1 MSINSAMLAGV
12 SGLTAN
18 SVALSSISDN
28 IANVNTVGYK
38 QAKTDFESLVT
49 SQASGSSFQSGGVL
63 AVNRQLISQQGLQTQ
78 TQSDLDL
85 SISGQGFFVTTDHA
99 TNVTAADTRS
109 FTRAGS
115 FTKDDQGYLRNS
127 AGFYLQGWPVNAQGN
142 ITTDP
147 SDLTKLQ
154 SINVSQVGG
163 AADLTTQIG
172 INANL
177 QSSQAT
183 STAAEDAA
191 EKTLAASA
199 STAAATAAGAG
210 GATVISVLAA
220 ALAAMAQSPTDAANF
235 NTAAAAPGA
244 TVASVAAAGATAA
257 PNAATAVIAAANA
270 AAATP
275 ASVSTAMTTASTT
288 IAAAAYN
295 PSTNSMAQYD
305 ANNATGVKPDYS
317 LQVPISDSKGGK
329 RTVQIDFLKSATP
342 NQWYAE
348 IVAVPAS
355 DVVDGAGLTNGQ
367 ISTGT
372 VAFTADGKL
381 DTTNTTLFSGG
392 SSSITFGASNATAP
406 GANQVN
412 WAASLGI
419 DTQTVAFSISSAT
432 GGLTQFDSQSVT
444 QSITTNG
451 TAFGNLTKIE
461 IDQNGFVTAD
471 FDNGVVR
478 RIAQVAIATFPNPDG
493 LSAVTG
499 DAFRVTQASGTY
511 NLKAPGTGGAG
522 LIAPKSLESS
532 TVDLSAEFTGLI
544 TTQRAYSASSK
555 IITTAD
561 QMLQDLLNIIR

>member
-38 QAKTDFESLVT
+38 QTQTDFESLVT
-49 SQASGSSFQSGGVL
+49 SQNQGTNSTSGGVL
-63 AVNRQLISQQGLQTQ
+63 AVNRQLVSEQGLQTQ
-78 TQSDLDL
+78 TSSDLDL

-99 TNVTAADTRS
+99 TNITAADTRS

-115 FTKDDQGYLRNS
+115 FTKDDQGYLQNS
-127 AGFYLQGWPVNAQGN
+127 AGLYLQGWPVNANGT

-154 SINVSQVGG
+154 AINVSQVGG

-172 INANL
+172 VNANL
-177 QSSQAT
+177 QSSQT
-183 STAAEDAA
+183 VS
-191 EKTLAASA
+191 
-199 STAAATAAGAG
+199 AAATAAAAVPVGAG
-210 GATVISVLAA
+210 AYDPAA
-220 ALAAMAQSPTDAANF
+220 
-235 NTAAAAPGA
+235 
-244 TVASVAAAGATAA
+244 
-257 PNAATAVIAAANA
+257 
-270 AAATP
+270 
-275 ASVSTAMTTASTT
+275 
-288 IAAAAYN
+288 
-295 PSTNSMAQYD
+295 NSMAMYD
-305 ANNATGVKPDYS
+305 SNNATGVKPDYS

-355 DVVDGAGLTNGQ
+355 DVVDGAGLSNGQ
-367 ISTGT
+367 VSTGI

-381 DTTNTTLFSGG
+381 DATNTTLFSAANP
-392 SSSITFGASNATAP
+392 SITFGASNAGAP
-406 GANQVN
+406 GANAVN

-419 DTQTVAFSISSAT
+419 DTQTVAFNISSAT

-471 FDNGVVR
+471 FDNGVTR

-499 DAFRVTQASGTY
+499 DAFRVTQNSGTY

>member
-18 SVALSSISDN
+18 SAALSSISDN

-38 QAKTDFESLVT
+38 QTQTNFESLVS
-49 SQASGSSFQSGGVL
+49 SQGSDSAFQAGGVL

-78 TQSDLDL
+78 TGSDLDL
-85 SISGQGFFVTTDHA
+85 SISGQGFFVGTDHA
-99 TNVTAADTRS
+99 TNITPADTRS

-127 AGFYLQGWPVNAQGN
+127 AGLYLQGWPVNAQGN

-172 INANL
+172 VNANL
-177 QSSQAT
+177 QSSRPVSAAAT
-183 STAAEDAA
+183 ATAEAPGATAASTAAAA
-191 EKTLAASA
+191 AAGGGA
-199 STAAATAAGAG
+199 TAAATAAAAIAAIPAGTPAPGVVAAINAAAAAG
-210 GATVISVLAA
+210 GATGNTVAAAAA
-220 ALAAMAQSPTDAANF
+220 ALAATDTSSAYSPA
-235 NTAAAAPGA
+235 
-244 TVASVAAAGATAA
+244 
-257 PNAATAVIAAANA
+257 
-270 AAATP
+270 
-275 ASVSTAMTTASTT
+275 
-288 IAAAAYN
+288 
-295 PSTNSMAQYD
+295 TNSMAMYD
-305 ANNATGVKPDYS
+305 SNNATGVKPDYS

-355 DVVDGAGLTNGQ
+355 DVVDGAGLANGQ
-367 ISTGT
+367 ITKGI

-381 DTTNTTLFSGG
+381 DTTNTTLFGGG
-392 SSSITFGASNATAP
+392 SSSITFGASNAGAP
-406 GANQVN
+406 AAGAVN
-412 WAASLGI
+412 WAAGLGI
-419 DTQTVAFSISSAT
+419 DVQTVNFSISSAT

-493 LSAVTG
+493 LTAVTG
-499 DAFRVTQASGTY
+499 DSFRVTQTSGTY

-522 LIAPKSLESS
+522 LIAPKSLEAS

-544 TTQRAYSASSK
+544 PTQRAYSASSK
-555 IITTAD
+555 IIPTAD

>member
-18 SVALSSISDN
+18 SAALSTISDN

-38 QAKTDFESLVT
+38 RNQTDFESLIT
-49 SQASGSSFQSGGVL
+49 SQGQGAAFGSGGVL
-63 AVNRQLISQQGLQTQ
+63 AVSRQLVSQQGLLTQ
-78 TQSDLDL
+78 TSSPLDL

-115 FTKDDQGYLRNS
+115 FQVDNQGFMKNG
-127 AGFYLQGWPVNAQGN
+127 AGLYLQGWIVDSSGN

-177 QSSQAT
+177 KSSQVV
-183 STAAEDAA
+183 S
-191 EKTLAASA
+191 
-199 STAAATAAGAG
+199 AAATGAAQAIPPVGSYD
-210 GATVISVLAA
+210 SV
-220 ALAAMAQSPTDAANF
+220 
-235 NTAAAAPGA
+235 
-244 TVASVAAAGATAA
+244 
-257 PNAATAVIAAANA
+257 
-270 AAATP
+270 
-275 ASVSTAMTTASTT
+275 
-288 IAAAAYN
+288 
-295 PSTNSMAQYD
+295 TNSMAMYD

-317 LQVPISDSKGGK
+317 VQVPISDSKGGK
-329 RTVQIDFLKSATP
+329 RTVQMDFLKSATP

-355 DVVDGAGLTNGQ
+355 DVLDGAGLANGQ
-367 ISTGT
+367 IAKGI

-381 DTTNTTLFSGG
+381 DTVNSTLFPPGNAA
-392 SSSITFGASNATAP
+392 ITFGASNAAAP
-406 GANQVN
+406 AAGAVN

-419 DTQTVAFSISSAT
+419 DTQTVGFSISSPT

-451 TAFGNLTKIE
+451 TAFGNLTNIQ
-461 IDQNGFVTAD
+461 IDKSGFVTAV
-471 FDNGVVR
+471 FDNGVTR
-478 RIAQVAIATFPNPDG
+478 KIAQVAIATFPNPDG

-499 DAFRVTQASGTY
+499 DAFRVTQDSGTY

-522 LIAPKSLESS
+522 LIDPSTLEAS
-532 TVDLSAEFTGLI
+532 TVDLSSEFTGLI